1 MVFLFFVCLLAGAKM
16 PGREI
21 LQPKVLLSI
30 LYVALFSS
38 AAALLLLFRLLK
50 DWGALRVSMATYLV
64 PIIALG
70 ADFVINGRAPNIYEA
85 CGVALIIL
93 SLALVQFESR
103 KA

>member
-1 MVFLFFVCLLAGAKM
+1 M

-50 DWGALRVSMATYLV
+50 DWGALRVSLATYLV

-70 ADFVINGRAPNIYEA
+70 ADFIINGRVPGIYDA
-85 CGVALIIL
+85 CGVVLIIL
-93 SLALVQFESR
+93 SLTLVQFDR
-103 KA
+103 KRA